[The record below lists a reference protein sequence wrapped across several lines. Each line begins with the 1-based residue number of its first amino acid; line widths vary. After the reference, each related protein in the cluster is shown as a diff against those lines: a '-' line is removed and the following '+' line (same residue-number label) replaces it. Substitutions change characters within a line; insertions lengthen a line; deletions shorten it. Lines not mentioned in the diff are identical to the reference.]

1 MTDPLDMLLRAI
13 ETYLSSSDGVWEGR
27 AYIDR
32 APAKKVRPYI
42 VFFMASDID
51 LNEIVS
57 VDPMIVLSVKVV
69 AETRQAAFL
78 GSAQITAL
86 LGDKGEQEATA
97 GNGPI
102 GGDDWEIS
110 TISEDRGIYIPD
122 RLGETGTVYHRG
134 HQYEFRIG
142 EKA

>member
-1 MTDPLDMLLRAI
+1 MTDPLDMLFESMR
-13 ETYLSSSDGVWEGR
+13 TYLSAATGVWEGR
-27 AYIDR
+27 VYVDR

-42 VFFMASDID
+42 VFFMASDTD
-51 LNEIVS
+51 LNEIVG
-57 VDPMIVLSVKVV
+57 VDPMIVLSVKCV

-86 LGDKGEQEATA
+86 LNDKGQQQVAA
-97 GNGPI
+97 GSGPI
-102 GGDDWEIS
+102 GDDDWEIS

-142 EKA
+142 AKA